1 MRIWFIIGIV
11 ILAGAFGI
19 GSYLFFKDS
28 ALTANKTSDAE
39 KDRQNVIKDEF
50 ITALGRLEP
59 QDKVIKLNAP
69 QSQSMGNPRL
79 ARLYVRE
86 GDEIRFGQVI
96 AELDGKEKQ
105 VAAVNEATQ
114 KVKIAERKLAQIKAG
129 AKAGDIDAQRSA
141 VQRLS
146 TERQKAAN
154 DLRRAQNPKN
164 GVPATEIVT
173 AQRLEA
179 ELANAQIEFNR
190 AQNLYSNGDISKS
203 EFDRRRLTL
212 ETAQK
217 SLSEARSN
225 LKTVIENRRLAVDT
239 FDDEIER
246 GKSTLSSISEVRD
259 VDVNAAIAEIN
270 SAKAELAT
278 ARVNLNDLDVKAL
291 SGGRV
296 LKVNTRAGETV
307 SNDGIIEIGETS
319 QMYVV
324 AEIFEEDIS
333 KIKLNQTA
341 EMTIRSSGEKLAG
354 TIAEIGSQI
363 GKKSLLDTDPIADVD
378 ARIVEVRV
386 KLNPK
391 DSEKVSSLTNLR
403 VDVRIKIG

>member
-11 ILAGAFGI
+11 VLAGAFGI
-19 GSYLFFKDS
+19 GSYLFFSDL
-28 ALTANKTSDAE
+28 ALTANKNADAE
-39 KDRQNVIKDEF
+39 KDRQNVVKDDF

-69 QSQSMGNPRL
+69 QSQTMGNPRL

-114 KVKIAERKLAQIKAG
+114 RVRIAERKLAQIKAG

-164 GVPATEIVT
+164 SVPATEIVT

-179 ELANAQIEFNR
+179 ELANAQLEFNR

-212 ETAQK
+212 ETTQK

-225 LKTVIENRRLAVDT
+225 LKTIIENRRLAVDT
-239 FDDEIER
+239 FDNEIER

-319 QMYVV
+319 QMFVV
-324 AEIFEEDIS
+324 AEVFEEDIS

-341 EMTIRSSGEKLAG
+341 EMTIRSSGEKLTG
-354 TIAEIGSQI
+354 TVAEIGSQI